1 MGSWRKNLPEG
12 GNSQWKWPE
21 HTLWSQTHQGDQ
33 HDWSRGS
40 PGKML
45 REEAEI
51 KGSHVHAVPSVAS
64 VTTVKALPFS
74 ERKGNHCSVLDRGII

>member
-21 HTLWSQTHQGDQ
+21 HALWSQSHQEDQ
-33 HDWSRGS
+33 HDWSGGS

-45 REEAEI
+45 REETEI
-51 KGSHVHAVPSVAS
+51 KGSHVHAVQSVAS
-64 VTTVKALPFS
+64 VTTVKALLFS
-74 ERKGNHCSVLDRGII
+74 ERKGNPCLALDRDI